1 MVGSGPGNA
10 NPFKF
15 PLFSHSLTT
24 RALKKKKKTE
34 KEKGEKKS
42 WGRRRGGK
50 GWGRWGLAEGKA
62 VVFFLQPDCSQ
73 MCIAKTSGS
82 AEPIDPPPA
91 PPSDPLPA
99 GHPVG
104 FGGDGVGC

>member
-24 RALKKKKKTE
+24 RALEKKKKTE
-34 KEKGEKKS
+34 KEKGEKKKLGEEEG
-42 WGRRRGGK
+42 WGGK

-82 AEPIDPPPA
+82 AEPIDPPPN
-91 PPSDPLPA
+91 PP
-99 GHPVG
+99 
-104 FGGDGVGC
+104 F